1 MSALQWWR
9 SARARRRAA
18 PARAARSRTALSRT
32 ARSARSANSS
42 HNPSS
47 ARPVSFG
54 LRLSLV
60 FGVLL
65 ATGIALAGRA
75 VQLQLL
81 QHKFLAS
88 EGAARYTRVAAIAA
102 HRGTV
107 TDRFGEPL
115 AVSTPV
121 DSVWVNP
128 QEMASSPEQLQHLA
142 HAAHVDPHEL
152 VRRISTGME
161 REFLYVARGLQ
172 PADARKVRDLH
183 LAGVHLSRE
192 YRRYYPAGEV
202 AGHLVGFTDADDTG
216 QEGTEL
222 AFDSWLGGEDGAKR
236 VIQDSQGN
244 KVEDVESLRAARP
257 GRELKLSVDLRLQY
271 LAYRELKA
279 AIRDNRARSGSVV
292 VIDVRSGEV
301 LAMVNQPA
309 YNPND
314 RRQLNPAVYRNRAAT
329 DLFEPGSSIKPFF
342 VAAGLAS
349 GRYNGN
355 SIIDTGPGYIQVGTK
370 TITDEHNLGSIP
382 ISTVLARS
390 SNVGMAHIALS
401 LEPKQIWTTLNGLG
415 FGQVT
420 ASGFPGESAGQLSN
434 YSHWRS
440 VLIAYMAHGYGLS
453 VTPLQLAQ
461 GYATLGAL
469 GLRRPV
475 SLVRI
480 DGPVEGE
487 RVLDRTVCATL
498 LHLLEAVITEPGA
511 TGKLAHIP
519 GYRVAGKTG
528 TAWKAEGGGYSRNR
542 YMAIF
547 GGVAPVTNP
556 RLAAVVVIDEPTA
569 GKFMGG
575 DVSAPVFSAVLGG
588 ALRLMGVPPDD
599 EQASQPGH
607 PGRAVTSHHAA
618 LVALR

>member
-1 MSALQWWR
+1 VL
-9 SARARRRAA
+9 
-18 PARAARSRTALSRT
+18 
-32 ARSARSANSS
+32 
-42 HNPSS
+42 
-47 ARPVSFG
+47 FG
-54 LRLSLV
+54 LL
-60 FGVLL
+60 LL
-65 ATGIALAGRA
+65 AGVALAGRA

-81 QHKFLAS
+81 QHQFLS
-88 EGAARYTRVAAIAA
+88 GEGAARFTRVTEIVA
-102 HRGTV
+102 HRGTIA
-107 TDRFGEPL
+107 DRLGEPL

-128 QEMASSPEQLQHLA
+128 QELAGNADQLQRLA
-142 HAAHVDPHEL
+142 RTIHADRQAL
-152 VRRISTGME
+152 VRHISTSMD

-172 PADARKVRDLH
+172 PADARLVRELGIS
-183 LAGVHLSRE
+183 GVNLTRE

-202 AGHLVGFTDADDTG
+202 TGHLLGFTDVDDAG
-216 QEGTEL
+216 QEGAEL
-222 AFDSWLGGEDGAKR
+222 AFDNWLGGVDGSKR

-244 KVEDVESLRAARP
+244 KVEDIESIRAVRP
-257 GRELKLSVDLRLQY
+257 GRDLRLSVDLRIQY

-314 RRQLNPAVYRNRAAT
+314 RGQLTPALYRNRAAT

-349 GRYNGN
+349 GRYQAD
-355 SIIDTGPGYIQVGTK
+355 SIIDTGPGYLQVGTSF
-370 TITDEHNLGSIP
+370 IHDEHNFGPIP
-382 ISTVLARS
+382 LATVLAVS
-390 SNVGMAHIALS
+390 SNVGMAHLALS

-440 VLIAYMAHGYGLS
+440 VGVATMSHGYGLS

-475 SLVRI
+475 SLLRV
-480 DGPVEGE
+480 DEPVPGE
-487 RVLDRTVCATL
+487 RVLERPVCAAL
-498 LHLLEAVITEPGA
+498 LHLLESVITMPGA
-511 TGKLAHIP
+511 TGKLAAIP

-528 TAWKAEGGGYSRNR
+528 TAWKAEGGGYSQNR
-542 YMAIF
+542 YVAVF
-547 GGVAPVTNP
+547 GGVVPVSNP
-556 RLAAVVVIDEPTA
+556 RLAAVVVIDEPSA
-569 GKFMGG
+569 GKFYGG
-575 DVSAPVFSAVLGG
+575 DVAAPVFSAVLGG
-588 ALRLMGVPPDD
+588 ALRLMGVPPD
-599 EQASQPGH
+599 AVPAPGAGVAP
-607 PGRAVTSHHAA
+607 PGTQ
-618 LVALR
+618 VALR